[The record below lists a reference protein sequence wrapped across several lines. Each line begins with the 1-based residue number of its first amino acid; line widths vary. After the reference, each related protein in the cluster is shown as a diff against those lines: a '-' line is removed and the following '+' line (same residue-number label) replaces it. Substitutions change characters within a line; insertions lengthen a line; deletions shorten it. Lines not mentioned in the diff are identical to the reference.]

1 MKNGKKQFRIGH
13 VAKIVG
19 VKRFVLRFW
28 EKEFNLSA
36 PRTTGGQRFYGHDD
50 IEHFKKIKELLYNKG
65 FTIAG
70 AKKTLEESA
79 QAPTLAS
86 NTPVIEG
93 ALLVQEIKDITIV
106 PAEKQLTK
114 KILALQQQL
123 IKLRELL

>member
-28 EKEFNLSA
+28 EKEFNVNS
-36 PRTTGGQRFYGHDD
+36 PRTSGGQRFYGHDD
-50 IEHFKKIKELLYNKG
+50 IEHFKKIKELLYDKG

-70 AKKTLEESA
+70 AKKILEKHDQ
-79 QAPTLAS
+79 QANCATTDPIIKTS
-86 NTPVIEG
+86 
-93 ALLVQEIKDITIV
+93 LLVQEIKDITII
-106 PAEKQLTK
+106 PAEKQLTEQ
-114 KILALQQQL
+114 IIALQQQL